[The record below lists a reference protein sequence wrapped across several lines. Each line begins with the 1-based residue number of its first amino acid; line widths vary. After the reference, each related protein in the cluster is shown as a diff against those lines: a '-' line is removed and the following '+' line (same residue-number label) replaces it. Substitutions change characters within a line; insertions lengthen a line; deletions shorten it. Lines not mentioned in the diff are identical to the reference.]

1 MEASEFVFLTL
12 LPILSLGHFRLFHK
26 IVEGGMK
33 EPDGGGGV
41 RRTGALTP
49 GQDLSGS
56 PSELLGAWTV
66 LGIAS

>member
-33 EPDGGGGV
+33 EPDGGGGGQEN
-41 RRTGALTP
+41 RCSDPRP
-49 GQDLSGS
+49 GPQWQSIWT
-56 PSELLGAWTV
+56 LGGLDSV
-66 LGIAS
+66 GYS

>member
-33 EPDGGGGV
+33 EPDGGGGGQEN
-41 RRTGALTP
+41 RCSDPRP
-49 GQDLSGS
+49 GPQWQS
-56 PSELLGAWTV
+56 
-66 LGIAS
+66 I